1 MFGFCDESNNVENI
15 SLQKCAMFSSNQA
28 QLSIQSNKKMNLPL
42 LCREI
47 ATNLVKKLVSV
58 MESVENLPLY
68 LYESP
73 GALYSLQILTKR

>member
-1 MFGFCDESNNVENI
+1 MCRQYHVIFIVHITC
-15 SLQKCAMFSSNQA
+15 
-28 QLSIQSNKKMNLPL
+28 IQYHVIFIVHITCIQYHVIFIVHIT
-42 LCREI
+42 CREI